1 MPVNCEHW
9 LITTTLSSASA
20 TNARSWA
27 YVDRRSTTALH
38 RYGKRRYGSWPR
50 SIPTSRFGKAS
61 STWWR
66 LWISFLGLCSVGR
79 FPTALTRSAVW
90 KPWRWRSGV
99 AGSQRL
105 PTPIKIASSQHL
117 CLWLGCRIKRSGSA
131 GQERNVATT
140 TSSDQRLLP
149 QPAEHR
155 QDFRRGRVQSWPNER
170 ASTEISKASEPT
182 LANSSA
188 R

>member
-38 RYGKRRYGSWPR
+38 RYGNRRYGSWPR
-50 SIPTSRFGKAS
+50 SIPTARFGKLPLPGGDFGS
-61 STWWR
+61 
-66 LWISFLGLCSVGR
+66 LFLDYFGGS

-182 LANSSA
+182 LTNSSA